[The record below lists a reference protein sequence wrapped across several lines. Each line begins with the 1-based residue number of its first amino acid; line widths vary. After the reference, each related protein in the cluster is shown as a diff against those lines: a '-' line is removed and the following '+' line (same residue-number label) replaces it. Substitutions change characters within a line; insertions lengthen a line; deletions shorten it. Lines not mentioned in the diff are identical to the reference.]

1 MFKSLNVQTF
11 KRSNLQVLKF
21 SSSRV
26 YDATFAE
33 HRHGIENQVFLAL
46 NI

>member
-1 MFKSLNVQTF
+1 MF
-11 KRSNLQVLKF
+11 KRSSVQAFKHSNIQVLKF
-21 SSSRV
+21 SSSWV
-26 YDATFAE
+26 YDATFAR